1 MSLRT
6 TVFTSD
12 DDKQLVAQLNDGID
26 LCLTRQKPY
35 FMPFMSER
43 KQAVLFSELKKAYF
57 DNYLFFGGYGNSER
71 KMLGLFFDEPCEDCF
86 PISAV
91 EFSFRKCDKL
101 THRDF
106 LGALMSLGIERE
118 TVGDIL
124 VEDGRAVVFVKTEL
138 SDYIMSQ
145 ISKVGSVG
153 VKVDDAD
160 LSKLPQGRGFEE
172 KTYIVSSLRLDNIVA
187 AVCRLSREKT
197 RTVIMADSVC
207 VNFEE
212 TKNVSLNLKE
222 DDVFTIRG
230 KGKFVLKSILGTTGK
245 GRIRISVIHYK

>member
-1 MSLRT
+1 M
-6 TVFTSD
+6 FTSD
-12 DDKQLVAQLNDGID
+12 DDKQLVAQLNDGIE

-145 ISKVGSVG
+145 ISKVGRVG

>member
-1 MSLRT
+1 M
-6 TVFTSD
+6 FTSD

-212 TKNVSLNLKE
+212 TKNVSLNLK
-222 DDVFTIRG
+222 
-230 KGKFVLKSILGTTGK
+230 
-245 GRIRISVIHYK
+245 

>member
-1 MSLRT
+1 M
-6 TVFTSD
+6 FTSD

-138 SDYIMSQ
+138 SDYIISQ

>member
-1 MSLRT
+1 M
-6 TVFTSD
+6 FTSD
-12 DDKQLVAQLNDGID
+12 DDKQLVAQLNDGIE

-145 ISKVGSVG
+145 ISKVGRVG

-230 KGKFVLKSILGTTGK
+230 KGKFVLKSILGNTGK

>member
-1 MSLRT
+1 M
-6 TVFTSD
+6 FTSD

-145 ISKVGSVG
+145 ISKVGRVG
-153 VKVDDAD
+153 IKVSCAD

-172 KTYIVSSLRLDNIVA
+172 KTYIVSSLRLDNI
-187 AVCRLSREKT
+187 VCRLSREKT